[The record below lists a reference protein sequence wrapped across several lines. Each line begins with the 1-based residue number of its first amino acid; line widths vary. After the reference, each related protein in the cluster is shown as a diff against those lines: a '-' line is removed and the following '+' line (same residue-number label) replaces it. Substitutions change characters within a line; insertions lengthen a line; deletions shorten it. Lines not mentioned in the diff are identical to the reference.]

1 MSQQHF
7 SEHED
12 VLEAQGVGN
21 IANRQQQEF
30 ATWLRQRVSSHL
42 ASHKL
47 YVHCLH
53 YLTCI
58 IFGN

>member
-53 YLTCI
+53 
-58 IFGN
+58 